1 MTDLE
6 PARRRYAEEIR
17 RNASISNEQIIEA
30 FASVPREKFLGPG
43 PWWLGTTSPDADA
56 RHQRTPDDSPEHLY
70 QDVLVAIDAARE
82 LNNGLPSWL
91 ARAMDHARIGSGDSV
106 AHIGSGVGYY
116 SAILAHIVG
125 PTGSVLAIEVDE
137 GLAARAR
144 RNLSDWPWVT
154 VVHADGSSHDLG
166 PRDVIFVNAGAT
178 HVQMHWVNSLRAG
191 GRLVVPLTYAPEA
204 AGQLLRI
211 ERTAGGYAAEL
222 VLETYVY
229 PCIGSRDDAHARLL
243 REAVERHGWE
253 LSGSL
258 RLDPEHADGTCWL
271 RTAEYW
277 LSTTPPAA
285 AP

>member
-1 MTDLE
+1 MANLE
-6 PARRRYAEEIR
+6 HVRRRYADEIR
-17 RNASISNEQIIEA
+17 RNASVSNERIIEA
-30 FASVPREKFLGPG
+30 FASVPREQFLGPG
-43 PWWLGTTSPDADA
+43 PWWLGTTSPDAA
-56 RHQRTPDDSPEHLY
+56 RHRRTPDDSPEHLY
-70 QDVLVAIDAARE
+70 QDVLVAIDATRE
-82 LNNGLPSWL
+82 LNNGLPTWL
-91 ARAMDHARIGSGDSV
+91 ARAMDHARVGRGDSV

-144 RNLSDWPWVT
+144 RNLGDWPWVT
-154 VVHADGSSHDLG
+154 AVHGDGSSHDLG

-178 HVQMHWVNSLRAG
+178 HVQMHWLENLREG

-204 AGQLLRI
+204 AGQLLRV
-211 ERTAGGYAAEL
+211 ERTAGGFSAEL

-229 PCIGSRDDAHARLL
+229 PCIGSRDDEHASLL
-243 REAVERHGWE
+243 RAAVARHGWE

-258 RLDPEHADGTCWL
+258 RLDPHNADATCWL

-277 LSTTPPAA
+277 LSTTPPGR
-285 AP
+285 